1 MRDGNKWLEIIQKYP
16 ITIWNSVPTLFQML
30 LENMEYYKVIDI
42 DMKYVLLSGDW
53 IDVGLPKRMKK
64 FFKIAK

>member
-1 MRDGNKWLEIIQKYP
+1 MVGNNTKISYYNLEFCTYTFSNVIGKIWSIIKY
-16 ITIWNSVPTLFQML
+16 
-30 LENMEYYKVIDI
+30 DI

-64 FFKIAK
+64 VFQNSK